1 MFLLSNYTIFTL
13 CFLISLFVGSHW
25 AFDDEEDHF
34 ESLHD
39 KVSKHEGPPPKDK
52 ILLKDVKTLTFQ
64 RNKKT
69 TSKRTHSI
77 HQLSC
82 VGGTAGCKL
91 FTPNVSL
98 LAKFKLVLT
107 FKTNDSNQR

>member
-1 MFLLSNYTIFTL
+1 MILSFLVECHWTFDSNED
-13 CFLISLFVGSHW
+13 VQ
-25 AFDDEEDHF
+25 DDTVE
-34 ESLHD
+34 HD
-39 KVSKHEGPPPKDK
+39 KQPLPKDK
-52 ILLKDVKTLTFQ
+52 VLLRDVKTLTFQ
-64 RNKKT
+64 RNKRT

-98 LAKFKLVLT
+98 FK
-107 FKTNDSNQR
+107 